1 MIKRSSALS
10 LSQRVVFQT
19 QVNFRRLMIVVTFRH
34 ASHTTRTQSLT
45 RSDDWRCRG
54 KKGPGWTDRV
64 GRQLNHWQEQTGVTR
79 GARRR
84 HRRYGLPLTVTKIKC
99 APLISTMWGLMFS
112 AVEVVSI
119 LQRVNIYTRVRLVL
133 CCVTKHW
140 HHQDRQS

>member
-45 RSDDWRCRG
+45 QSDDWRCRG

-64 GRQLNHWQEQTGVTR
+64 GRQLNHWQEKTGVTR
-79 GARRR
+79 GAR
-84 HRRYGLPLTVTKIKC
+84 RRYGLPLTVTKIKC
-99 APLISTMWGLMFS
+99 APLISAMWGLMFS

-119 LQRVNIYTRVRLVL
+119 LQIKGQYIHPSPPWLVL
-133 CCVTKHW
+133 CYKTLTSSGSPKLK
-140 HHQDRQS
+140 